1 MGLDMRPMGKP
12 LPGKENRFREIF
24 ELITGSNETP
34 AESLIEEWFNIQTS
48 SYETIKAPM
57 VGRDEAANKWIK
69 ERYEESDKSV
79 SEAEFIEHY
88 NGFYVI
94 ELSPYADAVPIYCNP
109 EQDANVFRGQFL
121 SDCMDI
127 IDNELINEAW
137 MSKLADE
144 TLDYGNRL
152 LEATNSIAETNNL
165 THLKTQIEAPGEDF
179 ESLENKV
186 HVLYSLS
193 RWLIFYGQNGH
204 GYEADF

>member
-1 MGLDMRPMGKP
+1 MRPMGKP
-12 LPGKENRFREIF
+12 MPGKENRFREIF
-24 ELITGSNETP
+24 EWITSSNESP
-34 AESLIEEWFNIQTS
+34 SDALVEEWFNIQTS

-57 VGRDEAANKWIK
+57 VGRDDAANQWIR

-79 SEAEFIEHY
+79 SEAEFLDHY

-94 ELSPYADAVPIYCNP
+94 ELSPFADAVPIYCNP

-121 SDCMDI
+121 SDCIDI

-137 MSKLADE
+137 VSKLAED

-152 LEATNSIAETNNL
+152 LEATNSVATANHL
-165 THLKTQIEAPGEDF
+165 THLKDQIEAPGEDF
-179 ESLENKV
+179 ETLENKV
-186 HVLYSLS
+186 HILYSLS